1 MDNSQIQKLALNLIL
16 FLVFLVLLIYIF
28 NSLFLAQKAGII
40 TDTRKIRQPQR
51 QHNYFL
57 KSHRVATW
65 IPPWFRTQR
74 FPMTPPSR
82 RCPIGCVFS
91 GRPGSQDQNGFAC
104 PNGPSCNS
112 PNCCK
117 YDRDCS
123 NC

>member
-1 MDNSQIQKLALNLIL
+1 MDNTQIQKIALNLIL
-16 FLVFLVLLIYIF
+16 FLAFLVLLIYIF

-57 KSHRVATW
+57 RSHRVATW
-65 IPPWFRTQR
+65 IPPWFRTHR
-74 FPMTPPSR
+74 LPTR

-104 PNGPSCNS
+104 PSGPQCNS
-112 PNCCK
+112 PDCCK